1 MSTDSTQSQT
11 SRLRHRVTDAVVA
24 AVLEELA
31 EAGYGALTMESVA
44 RRAGASKAT
53 LYRRWGAK
61 QEMVLD
67 AVASVS
73 QPPESSGDATDV
85 RSAIVEILTGVA
97 AWLGDPMIRR
107 ILPDLLAE
115 GLRSEAMGRAL
126 TTHIG
131 EPRRSAVERALEG
144 ARRTGEVRPDVHLEL
159 LLDLTAA
166 PIYWR
171 ISGLRSE
178 VDEEYLA
185 ELADLIHRYVAP
197 SP

>member
-1 MSTDSTQSQT
+1 MSTDPDRGAAP
-11 SRLRHRVTDAVVA
+11 RLRPKVTDAVVT

-31 EAGYGALTMESVA
+31 EVGYGTLTMESVA

-61 QEMVLD
+61 QDMVLD
-67 AVASVS
+67 AVAGVS
-73 QPPESSGDATDV
+73 QPPEPADQADGLRAVIS
-85 RSAIVEILTGVA
+85 EILAGVA

-131 EPRRSAVERALEG
+131 EPRRAAVERALERSR
-144 ARRTGEVRPDVHLEL
+144 AAGEVRPDVHLGL

-178 VDEEYLA
+178 VDDEYLT
-185 ELADLIHRYVAP
+185 ELAELIHRYVAAP
-197 SP
+197 